1 MQDISS
7 FLKPIIISIFSIWLL
22 VCFARIFVKAGEW
35 WWKIII
41 PIYNEYIL
49 CKIVGKKWRFW
60 IFMSLP
66 IICLIRLIV
75 SLLLWFT
82 YIPQGGIPDSF
93 GLHLFNYIL
102 WIFAFASIVA
112 FIVVYILIQIRLS
125 KSFWKSNWFCVWMI
139 LFPFIFAWIIAFD
152 SSIYDLKRLS
162 WSENSKAKVKDKTV
176 KN

>member
-49 CKIVGKKWRFW
+49 CKIVGKKWW
-60 IFMSLP
+60 IWLLMSLP
-66 IICLIRLIV
+66 IISLIWLIV
-75 SLLLWFT
+75 SIIFWFVNL
-82 YIPQGGIPDSF
+82 PLGSHNSL
-93 GLHLFNYIL
+93 GLQLFNYIL
-102 WIFAFASIVA
+102 WIFAFASIIA
-112 FIVVYILIQIRLS
+112 IIVVYILIQIRLC

-139 LFPFIFAWIIAFD
+139 FFPFIFAWIIAFD
-152 SSIYDLKRLS
+152 SSTYDLKRLS

>member
-49 CKIVGKKWRFW
+49 CKIVGKKWWFW

-66 IICLIRLIV
+66 IISLIWLIV
-75 SLLLWFT
+75 SIIFWFVNL
-82 YIPQGGIPDSF
+82 PLGSHNSL
-93 GLHLFNYIL
+93 GLQLFNYIL

-112 FIVVYILIQIRLS
+112 TIVVYILIQIRLC

-139 LFPFIFAWIIAFD
+139 FFPFIFAWIIAFD
-152 SSIYDLKRLS
+152 NSTYDLNRL
-162 WSENSKAKVKDKTV
+162 WWIKNNKVKDKTV